1 MRHVVN
7 GPVLRLILVGLVLL
21 GVQNTLCANH
31 PITDVRIQVLLA
43 FTAAAGAASSA
54 ERGALAGFVLGM
66 MYDLSS
72 GQPLGQTALAYG
84 FGGLVA
90 GYLTVL
96 KPVPRWWM
104 IAGFVTLGAAAG
116 EAAIPVV
123 MLITGQ
129 QGWLSMRVFRVVGI
143 VTVAA
148 LALAPIFVPIGRW
161 AVAYRSPHWKALPE

>member
-1 MRHVVN
+1 MRHVVS
-7 GPVLRLILVGLVLL
+7 GPVPRLFLVGLVLL
-21 GVQNTLCANH
+21 GLQNTVFSNH

-104 IAGFVTLGAAAG
+104 IAGFVALGAAAG
-116 EAAIPVV
+116 EAAIPVL
-123 MLITGQ
+123 MLVTGQ
-129 QGWLSMRVFRVVGI
+129 QGWLSWRVVRVVGI
-143 VTVAA
+143 VTVASVV
-148 LALAPIFVPIGRW
+148 LAPIFVPIGRW
-161 AVAYRSPHWKALPE
+161 AVAHRAPQWKALPE